1 MLRTKGKYASSTENR
16 RLVWEKIIW
25 PLVLEKD
32 RSYFSIEEYHEVRN
46 NYCEEEV
53 INQSKV
59 VSGFVSLIVRGLLVK
74 DRDKEIYSVHYKV
87 IPYMRKKIR
96 LDYGQAVREVITK

>member
-1 MLRTKGKYASSTENR
+1 M
-16 RLVWEKIIW
+16 
-25 PLVLEKD
+25 LEKD